1 MTHHTK
7 CVKFT
12 LPMFPGVTVECILS
26 LKLKSLYMFHFS
38 VAPPRA
44 SLEEHTSQY
53 VSHNQLL
60 HFLQSI
66 QVQHPLR
73 ADSQFLDEELGQPL

>member
-1 MTHHTK
+1 
-7 CVKFT
+7 
-12 LPMFPGVTVECILS
+12 
-26 LKLKSLYMFHFS
+26 MFHFS

-44 SLEEHTSQY
+44 SLEEHTTQY
-53 VSHNQLL
+53 VSNNQLL

-73 ADSQFLDEELGQPL
+73 ADSQFLDEELGQPS